1 MNLDNYTK
9 VTDQKALRVLE
20 ERKSLTK
27 SNEAQYKTL
36 LNKIFKLKKWV
47 EKKFITRE
55 IIPFIS

>member
-9 VTDQKALRVLE
+9 ITDQKALRVLE

-47 EKKFITRE
+47 EKKFNTRE